1 MDKMR
6 ILADLALL
14 KQIKKDLQESSRVGA
29 DAAGKTKLALLREK
43 FKNAKKQKDQM
54 TNEKEAASLRY
65 VFVVETFRLRRNQK
79 RLTFIRIKSSGT
91 YPDIWTLTKS
101 SLPGSDYYLNS
112 A

>member
-1 MDKMR
+1 M
-6 ILADLALL
+6 

-65 VFVVETFRLRRNQK
+65 VFFDQTKQLDKNLLSESAGPCQYAY
-79 RLTFIRIKSSGT
+79 IRI
-91 YPDIWTLTKS
+91 
-101 SLPGSDYYLNS
+101 
-112 A
+112 

>member
-1 MDKMR
+1 MR

-54 TNEKEAASLRY
+54 TNEKEAASLRC
-65 VFVVETFRLRRNQK
+65 VFESLVPPHLPENHRVSA
-79 RLTFIRIKSSGT
+79 FIGGDEHTRGLGHDQISKPRIK
-91 YPDIWTLTKS
+91 
-101 SLPGSDYYLNS
+101 PGL
-112 A
+112 